1 MQKLLFFAYILY
13 FKNNKSFLFQE
24 NFSAW
29 NYGPVVEQLFFVS
42 KGKTEIIFENNT
54 FIIPIKEKDFFILR
68 KKIGKYFVFY
78 NEKSTFELVK
88 MSHDS
93 LLWKE
98 SKRKKTGVILKKD
111 IRNMFSK
118 K

>member
-1 MQKLLFFAYILY
+1 M
-13 FKNNKSFLFQE
+13 
-24 NFSAW
+24 
-29 NYGPVVEQLFFVS
+29 
-42 KGKTEIIFENNT
+42 
-54 FIIPIKEKDFFILR
+54 LR

-93 LLWKE
+93 LLWKK

-111 IRNMFSK
+111 IRDMFTK